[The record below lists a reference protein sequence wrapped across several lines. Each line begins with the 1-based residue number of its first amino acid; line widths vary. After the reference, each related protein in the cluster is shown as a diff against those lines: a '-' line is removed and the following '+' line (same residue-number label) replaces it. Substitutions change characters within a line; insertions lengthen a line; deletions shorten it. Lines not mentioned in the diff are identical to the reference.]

1 MKNTFLFLIALGL
14 CYSCSD
20 GQNKLETEL
29 EAKMKQEAA
38 AASDKLE
45 DERNRLEEERLALK
59 AEREAAQIQ
68 KEKDAENARLQDQF
82 SQSDLAMVNKS
93 RAYFHSEPRA
103 ETINKRKFLIRGN
116 EIRIIRMSSN
126 GFGYVEY
133 YNEEN
138 DKYTAGWL
146 DLHDLAPIV
155 YGC

>member
-1 MKNTFLFLIALGL
+1 MKNIFLFLIALGL
-14 CYSCSD
+14 CFACTEDQKSEAEL
-20 GQNKLETEL
+20 QAKL
-29 EAKMKQEAA
+29 KREAA

-45 DERNRLEEERLALK
+45 AERNRLEEERLALK
-59 AEREAAQIQ
+59 AEREAAKNQ
-68 KEKDAENARLQDQF
+68 KEKDAENARLEDQF

-103 ETINKRKFLIRGN
+103 ETINNRKFLIRGN
-116 EIRIIRMSSN
+116 EIQVLRVRN

-133 YNEEN
+133 YNENN

-146 DLHDLAPIV
+146 DLHDLEPIV